1 MIIKLGHMQLIESMN
16 SSVKLDVL
24 SNYAMSRSSPIRWK
38 SAVKFTS
45 DEFGEVSLQFRDQRF
60 ILVRYQGQVVTLN
73 LIHSPVLS
81 VHIDNNENWRG
92 REPVTIIFVG
102 VCNLKG
108 RQS

>member
-1 MIIKLGHMQLIESMN
+1 MFVHVKMIIELGHMQLIESMN

-60 ILVRYQGQVVTLN
+60 ILVRYQGQSVTLSFN
-73 LIHSPVLS
+73 SPVLS
-81 VHIDNNENWRG
+81 VNIDNNENWRG
-92 REPVTIIFVG
+92 SDNYLRRR
-102 VCNLKG
+102 L
-108 RQS
+108 